1 MMSNSAP
8 GKDRVEYRHLRV
20 IDPKGELLASIFG
33 HCIRQRDVP
42 DIWKTATTILIHK
55 KGPTDDVS
63 NFRPIA
69 LMSCIYKLLMG
80 LLARRISK
88 WAIEN
93 ALLSEE
99 QKSARPTEGCYEH
112 GFLLQSVIG
121 DTRRTQK
128 NVFVAWLDLRNAF
141 GSVPHD
147 AIFTT
152 LTHMGF
158 PPDLVN
164 MIRNAYTNAT
174 TEIRTN
180 TGITNAIPIH
190 AGVKQGC
197 PMSPVLFNLALELVL
212 RKIKAASESC
222 WRGPARHHTVPIS
235 VIAYADDLVL
245 LARQKQSLQHLL
257 DAASS
262 AATTIGLEFRPDKS
276 ASLSLVKSKRAE
288 HQDEPVQ
295 RNIFTIQNN
304 QIPSLGAEDHY
315 RYLGVPIGL
324 LHNIDNLPELVD
336 KLIPK
341 LIQIQES
348 LLAPWQKLDAIRTF
362 VQPCLTYALRAGA
375 PKKQSLTDYRATLL
389 RVIRKICDLPNRAT
403 TNYIF
408 ASRRTGGLGFQD
420 PLRECDVQT
429 IVQAI
434 RILSSTDPTIAA
446 IARAE
451 LLQTVQHAA
460 QSLPTPALVANYLSA
475 APDDRLNNIR
485 YRVQSL
491 WTRTRKAARNLKVS
505 FRMNDLTAPTIASGD
520 AGPANSK
527 QACYFLHNLIQ
538 DQYADALSEL
548 NDQGKVARALYHDQY
563 ANSSSWQ
570 FTGLNIRFKDWR
582 FIHKARL
589 NCLSLNAVKSRWS
602 DTSPKCRHCP
612 STETLPHVLDHC
624 TTNMVLI
631 RQRHDKVIERLTNA
645 VRFGDITTD
654 RCVAES
660 GSRLCPDIVIT
671 EGNQVSVIDVC
682 CPFENG
688 AEALAEAELQK
699 VEKYLEIK
707 QHFLSLGMQCNVYG
721 FVIGAL
727 GTWHPNN
734 EQVLRCLGMTRSYK
748 NLFRKL
754 CCTDVIQGS
763 TNIYRQHLGCDQI

>member
-1 MMSNSAP
+1 MTIAKEVQTAAQPRPAPRRPDRPGARPPPDNHRAQRFNPAEARRLQSLYRHSRKRAARKVLANESPIYNGTLDEAKTFFTNVFNHKHCNTETLAKELQEHVPSLPIDESLFDPPTAAEVSAKLRMMSNSAP

-80 LLARRISK
+80 LLARRMSK

-315 RYLGVPIGL
+315 RYFCPT
-324 LHNIDNLPELVD
+324 LPD
-336 KLIPK
+336 
-341 LIQIQES
+341 
-348 LLAPWQKLDAIRTF
+348 
-362 VQPCLTYALRAGA
+362 LR
-375 PKKQSLTDYRATLL
+375 
-389 RVIRKICDLPNRAT
+389 
-403 TNYIF
+403 
-408 ASRRTGGLGFQD
+408 
-420 PLRECDVQT
+420 PLR
-429 IVQAI
+429 
-434 RILSSTDPTIAA
+434 RSSQETVPHRLPSHLTPSDP
-446 IARAE
+446 E
-451 LLQTVQHAA
+451 
-460 QSLPTPALVANYLSA
+460 
-475 APDDRLNNIR
+475 D
-485 YRVQSL
+485 
-491 WTRTRKAARNLKVS
+491 
-505 FRMNDLTAPTIASGD
+505 M
-520 AGPANSK
+520 
-527 QACYFLHNLIQ
+527 
-538 DQYADALSEL
+538 
-548 NDQGKVARALYHDQY
+548 
-563 ANSSSWQ
+563 
-570 FTGLNIRFKDWR
+570 
-582 FIHKARL
+582 
-589 NCLSLNAVKSRWS
+589 
-602 DTSPKCRHCP
+602 
-612 STETLPHVLDHC
+612 
-624 TTNMVLI
+624 
-631 RQRHDKVIERLTNA
+631 
-645 VRFGDITTD
+645 
-654 RCVAES
+654 
-660 GSRLCPDIVIT
+660 
-671 EGNQVSVIDVC
+671 
-682 CPFENG
+682 
-688 AEALAEAELQK
+688 
-699 VEKYLEIK
+699 
-707 QHFLSLGMQCNVYG
+707 
-721 FVIGAL
+721 
-727 GTWHPNN
+727 
-734 EQVLRCLGMTRSYK
+734 
-748 NLFRKL
+748 
-754 CCTDVIQGS
+754 
-763 TNIYRQHLGCDQI
+763 